1 MGLTNAALAGKPFFR
16 LRANGKDIT
25 KDINDRLFSL
35 QLTDGTGYESDLL
48 EVVLVNDD
56 DSYPIKIPPKGAE
69 IELDLGYDLYSRKMG
84 MFVTDEIEVAGWP
97 LAMIIRNRAAV
108 FNTTKA
114 GKQNMTEQKSRSWE
128 KGTTIAGMT
137 QKIAAEHEMKPVI
150 SAEVG
155 SIELP
160 HTDQHEESDLNLL
173 LRICQKYDVVV
184 KIAGGVIALAKRG
197 SKKSASG
204 EDLPSV
210 KILKKDVTAFRWRS
224 STKESAGTVIAFYR
238 ATKKGAR
245 QEVQVGSGEPVRR
258 VKTLYPSQAMATAA
272 AKAMLAKAS
281 RDELELNITT
291 LGNPDYMAEML
302 ITISG
307 IYEGIDGD
315 YIVKSVTHK
324 LGGEDGYSCDLVL
337 TVPNSDKEPDV
348 KIVAHEAP
356 KKGSSDLDKDDYDG
370 GVITLKP
377 LKG

>member
-1 MGLTNAALAGKPFFR
+1 MGLNNPTQAGKPFFR

-25 KDINDRLFSL
+25 PDINDRLFSL

-48 EVVLVNDD
+48 EIVLVNDNE
-56 DSYPIKIPPKGAE
+56 SKLIKIPPKGAE
-69 IELDLGYDLYSRKMG
+69 IELDLGYELYSRKMG
-84 MFVTDEIEVAGWP
+84 MFVTDEIELAGWP
-97 LAMIIRNRAAV
+97 VAMVIRNRAAV

-128 KGTTIAGMT
+128 KSTTIAGMAN
-137 QKIAAEHEMKPVI
+137 KIAAEHDMKAVI
-150 SAEVG
+150 SSEVG

-184 KIAGGVIALAKRG
+184 KVAGGVIALSKRG

-204 EDLPSV
+204 KDLPTV
-210 KILKKDVTAFRWRS
+210 TIRREDCTAFRWRS

-238 ATKKGAR
+238 VTKKGAR

-258 VKTLYPSQAMATAA
+258 VKNLYPSEKMATAA

-291 LGNPDYMAEML
+291 VGNPDYMAEML
-302 ITISG
+302 VTVTG

-324 LGGEDGYSCDLVL
+324 VDGESGYSCDLVL
-337 TVPNSDKEPDV
+337 VLPNSDQEPEV
-348 KIVAHEAP
+348 KVVAHEAP
-356 KKGSSDLDKDDYDG
+356 KKGSTDLDKDDYDG

-377 LKG
+377 LKA